1 MISHQKQQVEYTLT
15 FQSKEKKLDNIAVKE
30 KKIAAALSILS
41 NTTLIILKFIAGT
54 LSGSIGIISEAI
66 HSGSDLLAS
75 IITFFSVSE
84 SAKPADNDHQFGHGK
99 YEDFTSFIEGALII
113 LAAFYIIY
121 EALKKIIFSL
131 EIEVDANVGMAVMLF
146 SVFANI
152 FVSAYLFKVAKK
164 TGSTALYADG
174 EHLRTDIYSS
184 LAVLIGLI
192 LVKITGNHIF
202 DPLIAIAVAVIIF
215 IAGYKICDEAR
226 KSLLDTSLSEN
237 ENSQIREIVAK
248 HTGSDV
254 IELKNLR
261 TRKAGLKK
269 NIEIILIV
277 EKTMQIATGH
287 CICDKIE
294 DEIEARLQNTDTTIH
309 LEPNA

>member
-1 MISHQKQQVEYTLT
+1 
-15 FQSKEKKLDNIAVKE
+15 LDYEAVKE

-41 NTTLIILKFIAGT
+41 NTSLIILKFIAGFI
-54 LSGSIGIISEAI
+54 SGSIGIISEAI

-99 YEDFTSFIEGALII
+99 YEDFTSFLEGLLII
-113 LAAFYIIY
+113 LAAFYIVY
-121 EALKKIIFSL
+121 EALKKIMFGL
-131 EIEVDANVGMAVMLF
+131 EIEVNANVGVVVMLF
-146 SVFANI
+146 SVLANI
-152 FVSAYLFKVAKK
+152 FVSTYLFKVAKK

-192 LVKITGNHIF
+192 LVKVTGYHIF

-215 IAGYKICDEAR
+215 IAGYKICDESR
-226 KSLLDTSLSEN
+226 KSLLDESLSEN
-237 ENSQIREIVAK
+237 ENLHIKEIIAK
-248 HTGSDV
+248 YVGNDV
-254 IELKNLR
+254 ISLKNLR

-269 NIEIILIV
+269 NIEITLIV
-277 EKTMQIATGH
+277 EKNMQICTGH
-287 CICDKIE
+287 KLCDKIE
-294 DEIEARLQNTDTTIH
+294 DEIEACLENTDIAIH
-309 LEPNA
+309 LEPND

>member
-1 MISHQKQQVEYTLT
+1 MESIVR
-15 FQSKEKKLDNIAVKE
+15 EKKF
-30 KKIAAALSILS
+30 AAALSILS
-41 NTTLIILKFIAGT
+41 NTTLIILKFIAGFLT
-54 LSGSIGIISEAI
+54 GSIGIISEAI

-84 SAKPADNDHQFGHGK
+84 SSKPADEDHQFGHGK
-99 YEDFTSFIEGALII
+99 FEDFTSFLEGLLII

-131 EIEVDANVGMAVMLF
+131 EMEVDANVGLVVMLI
-146 SVFANI
+146 SVVANI
-152 FVSAYLFKVAKK
+152 LVSTYLFKVAKK

-184 LAVLIGLI
+184 LAVFIGLI
-192 LVKITGNHIF
+192 LVKVTGHHIF

-226 KSLLDTSLSEN
+226 KSLLDESLSEN
-237 ENSQIREIVAK
+237 ENSHIREIIAK
-248 HTGSDV
+248 YTGENIIS
-254 IELKNLR
+254 LKNLR

-269 NIEIILIV
+269 NIDITLIV
-277 EKTMQIATGH
+277 EKSMQVCTGH
-287 CICDKIE
+287 TLC
-294 DEIEARLQNTDTTIH
+294 DEIEEEIENRLLNTDITIH
-309 LEPNA
+309 LEPNI

>member
-1 MISHQKQQVEYTLT
+1 MEETNN
-15 FQSKEKKLDNIAVKE
+15 KEKKLAAV
-30 KKIAAALSILS
+30 LSIVS
-41 NTTLIILKFIAGT
+41 NLLLIILKFIAGVI
-54 LSGSIGIISEAI
+54 SGSIGIISEAI

-84 SAKPADNDHQFGHGK
+84 SSKPADKDHQFGHGK
-99 YEDFTSFIEGALII
+99 YEDFTSFLEGILII

-131 EIEVDANVGMAVMLF
+131 EIEVDANIGVFVMFF
-146 SVFANI
+146 SVLANL
-152 FVSAYLFKVAKK
+152 FVSTYLFKTARK

-192 LVKITGNHIF
+192 LVKVTGNHIF

-215 IAGYKICDEAR
+215 IAGYKICEEAA
-226 KSLLDTSLSEN
+226 KSLLDTALDEDEN
-237 ENSQIREIVAK
+237 ILIKEIVEK
-248 HTGSDV
+248 HFDENIVS
-254 IELKNLR
+254 LKSLR

-277 EKTMQIATGH
+277 EKTMQILDSH
-287 CICDKIE
+287 NLC
-294 DEIEARLQNTDTTIH
+294 DEIESKIEEKLQNTDISIH
-309 LEPNA
+309 LEPNI